1 MHVFVNVSNSPESDP
16 TAHRLTVSVS
26 ISLIVLLLLLATSL
40 TTLNLRLKQK
50 DVMNACVKK
59 KPVSSLAADV
69 NSIRDEDCQKIQIT
83 ESSMLPMGAIAKWL
97 SLAGLGEGKDDDISC
112 RHSDSVAMV
121 LLKERLQRTGKSNG
135 SMSILAEKALAQH

>member
-59 KPVSSLAADV
+59 KP
-69 NSIRDEDCQKIQIT
+69 
-83 ESSMLPMGAIAKWL
+83 
-97 SLAGLGEGKDDDISC
+97 
-112 RHSDSVAMV
+112 
-121 LLKERLQRTGKSNG
+121 
-135 SMSILAEKALAQH
+135 SILLSC